1 MLLITKKIYNIYAA
15 VIFGGALAA
24 YVQGNFLNPDFGVLN
39 GRQIQWSQFR
49 VNGIISTVVWIA
61 LIVVPA
67 VIVCFKK
74 DIMTKIMKWGSFQT
88 DFVTHEK
95 QERIAGVTVD
105 VYEAS
110 ETNYSEDNRIV
121 RLQSSKGA

>member
-1 MLLITKKIYNIYAA
+1 MGVTSSPDCTSCTFF
-15 VIFGGALAA
+15 IFIQPVYYTNGASLSA
-24 YVQGNFLNPDFGVLN
+24 
-39 GRQIQWSQFR
+39 
-49 VNGIISTVVWIA
+49 
-61 LIVVPA
+61 
-67 VIVCFKK
+67 
-74 DIMTKIMKWGSFQT
+74 GSFQT